1 MTRLAAT
8 APGLENERMQMLLR
22 STPGIA
28 DRGVVY
34 DIRNTARDIAKL
46 ADQRSLD
53 VESRIDVLENQVRL
67 APRQTTLRHPEGTT
81 GEATRAGNT
90 SHTAPPSSPAQQ
102 MSDEA
107 NERLP
112 PSSPHIPPQN
122 GNLQAKPVEVRVQE
136 RGGFAIDM
144 VLGKMRPP
152 EPKSPGLA
160 DPAYTPMGSR
170 LSEFEQKIQ
179 DGRDERAFERAEKSG
194 RAALDALNT
203 FANGEAASVL
213 NRIREAAK
221 NEPGGM
227 ASVLSEMR
235 EGGRF
240 ADLRTQFNNALETER
255 GFASAYNQAAFAV
268 GRFGQDR
275 SAVQD
280 IIARRHDAEML
291 TARFER
297 LDAKIGE
304 AAAETPGRREGE
316 SLLEE
321 MAQKAAEV
329 LHRAIDRIKAA
340 FGRSP
345 SAQAVPSPSMSA

>member
-1 MTRLAAT
+1 
-8 APGLENERMQMLLR
+8 
-22 STPGIA
+22 
-28 DRGVVY
+28 
-34 DIRNTARDIAKL
+34 
-46 ADQRSLD
+46 
-53 VESRIDVLENQVRL
+53 
-67 APRQTTLRHPEGTT
+67 
-81 GEATRAGNT
+81 
-90 SHTAPPSSPAQQ
+90 
-102 MSDEA
+102 
-107 NERLP
+107 
-112 PSSPHIPPQN
+112 
-122 GNLQAKPVEVRVQE
+122 VRVQE

-194 RAALDALNT
+194 RAAVDALNT
-203 FANGEAASVL
+203 FTNGEGASVL

-240 ADLRTQFNNALETER
+240 ADLRTQFNNALETGR
-255 GFASAYNQAAFAV
+255 GFASAYNQAASAV

-275 SAVQD
+275 SAVQG

-304 AAAETPGRREGE
+304 AAAETPGRREGD

-321 MAQKAAEV
+321 MAPKAAEV
-329 LHRAIDRIKAA
+329 LHRAIDRIRAA
-340 FGRSP
+340 FGRNP
-345 SAQAVPSPSMSA
+345 SAQAAPSPSMSA